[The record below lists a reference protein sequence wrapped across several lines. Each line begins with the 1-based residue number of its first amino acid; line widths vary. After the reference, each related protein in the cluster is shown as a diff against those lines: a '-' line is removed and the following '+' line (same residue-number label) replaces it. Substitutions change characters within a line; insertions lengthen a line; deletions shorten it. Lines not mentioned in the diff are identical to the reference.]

1 MTINERIKA
10 RRISLGLS
18 ATQVAEMIG
27 KDRATVYR
35 YESEYIN
42 DMPISV
48 LEPLAIALR
57 TSPAYLMGWTD
68 DPSISPKTND
78 AEQLINLLQQL
89 PDDLLHQVL
98 DYTRWLISQHNQ

>member
-27 KDRATVYR
+27 KDRTTVYR
-35 YESEYIN
+35 YESEFIN

-57 TSPAYLMGWTD
+57 TSPAYLMGW
-68 DPSISPKTND
+68 PNNPNS
-78 AEQLINLLQQL
+78 NLL
-89 PDDLLHQVL
+89 
-98 DYTRWLISQHNQ
+98 YF